1 VISYGTRVYLSQFL
15 SQGSSGLKECTKQ
28 FSSSAS
34 QSWYVSEYGFLVQP
48 YGQQSA
54 HQFRKGEKEMR
65 NEFNVGKATV
75 RLVRGDITEME
86 TDAIV
91 NAANRSL
98 MGGGGVDGAIHR
110 KGGPKI
116 LEECKKIRAT
126 EWPQGLP
133 TGKAVITGA
142 GNLKTKHVIHTVGPV
157 WRGGNRGEPELLAQA
172 YQNSLRLAVA
182 EGLKTVA
189 FPSIS
194 TGAYGYPVEKAC
206 HAALNAVKEFLEK
219 EDNLSEVVFVLFS
232 ESALEVYADKAE
244 EVF

>member
-1 VISYGTRVYLSQFL
+1 MVF
-15 SQGSSGLKECTKQ
+15 Q
-28 FSSSAS
+28 FSLLVGNHHVRRRVSA
-34 QSWYVSEYGFLVQP
+34 
-48 YGQQSA
+48 
-54 HQFRKGEKEMR
+54 MR
-65 NEFNVGKATV
+65 NEFKVGKATV

-91 NAANRSL
+91 NAANSSL

-110 KGGPKI
+110 RGGPKI

-133 TGKAVITGA
+133 TGKAAITGA
-142 GNLKTKHVIHTVGPV
+142 GNLKAKHVIHTVGPV

-182 EGLKTVA
+182 KGLKTVA

-194 TGAYGYPVEKAC
+194 TGAYGYPVEDAC
-206 HAALNAVKEFLEK
+206 LVALEAVKEFLEK
-219 EDNLSEVVFVLFS
+219 DDNLDEVVFVLFS
-232 ESALEVYADKAE
+232 ESTLEVYAKKAE
-244 EVF
+244 KMF